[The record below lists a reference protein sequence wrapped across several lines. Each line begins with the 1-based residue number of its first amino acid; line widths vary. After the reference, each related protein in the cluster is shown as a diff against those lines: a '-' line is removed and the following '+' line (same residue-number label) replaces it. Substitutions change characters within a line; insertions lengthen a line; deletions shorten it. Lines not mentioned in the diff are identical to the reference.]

1 MSRELPEGLEKYKWK
16 KGQSGNPA
24 GRKKKFITIAKEEG
38 YALTEIN
45 DAIQQILGMQI
56 HELREIGENPKA
68 TILEKTV
75 AKALYTSY
83 SKGKLDN
90 LETLL
95 SRVFGKPKQQ
105 IDGNIEGEITVKFQ
119 DGFDIA
125 ETS

>member
-1 MSRELPEGLEKYKWK
+1 MSRELPEELEKYKWK

-56 HELREIGENPKA
+56 QELREIGENPKA

-105 IDGNIEGEITVKFQ
+105 IDGNIDGEITVKFQ

>member
-1 MSRELPEGLEKYKWK
+1 MSNECPEHLKEHRWK

-45 DAIQQILGMQI
+45 DAIQQMLGMTVE
-56 HELREIGENPKA
+56 ELKEVAQNPKA

-75 AKALYTSY
+75 ANALGRSF

-95 SRVFGKPKQQ
+95 SRVFGRPKQQ
-105 IDGNIEGEITVKFQ
+105 IDGNIDGEITVKFQ